1 MPGSPRAE
9 HEPAAGQ
16 APAQVSLVCCGLNG
30 TLVADE
36 GLAERSFA
44 EAIAT
49 QGIVP
54 GTSAYARCMVHVHQA
69 RGQAAIDVLRGLFPG
84 SEPRALAAG
93 LAFDRSFSAAV
104 GRTGLHPVPGAQ
116 QAMDNLAAAG
126 LRLCL
131 MSGLSRSVLRVVLD
145 AVGWWDRFDAVLCM
159 DDVPRGCP
167 YPDLVLT
174 AMLRLGVDDVRQAAV
189 VHATASGIL
198 SGRRSGAGLVAAVLT
213 GAHAQARL
221 RDAGADR
228 LLRSIAELPELIG
241 VPDRAKHDD
250 ARTTA

>member
-1 MPGSPRAE
+1 VPSSQRAG
-9 HEPAAGQ
+9 HEPASDAL
-16 APAQVSLVCCGLNG
+16 PVSLVCFGLNG
-30 TLVADE
+30 TLVVDD
-36 GLAERSFA
+36 GMAERSFT

-54 GTSAYARCMVHVHQA
+54 GTSAYARCMVQVHQG
-69 RGQAAIDVLRGLFPG
+69 RGRAAIDVLRSLFPG
-84 SEPRALAAG
+84 SEPRAQAAL
-93 LAFDRSFSAAV
+93 LAFDRSLSAAI
-104 GRTGLHPVPGAQ
+104 GRAGLSPVPGVQ
-116 QAMDNLAAAG
+116 QVMSILAAAG

-131 MSGLSRSVLRVVLD
+131 LSGLSRSVLRIVLD
-145 AVGWWDRFDAVLCM
+145 GLAWQDCFDAVLCA

-189 VHATASGIL
+189 VHGTESGVL
-198 SGRRSGAGLVAAVLT
+198 CGRRAGAGLVAAVLT

-221 RDAGADR
+221 QNAGPDQLLPSVADLPALVGISGR
-228 LLRSIAELPELIG
+228 AE
-241 VPDRAKHDD
+241 RND

>member
-1 MPGSPRAE
+1 
-9 HEPAAGQ
+9 
-16 APAQVSLVCCGLNG
+16 VSLVCCGLNG
-30 TLVADE
+30 TLVADD

-54 GTSAYARCMVHVHQA
+54 GTSAYARCMVQVHQA
-69 RGQAAIDVLRGLFPG
+69 RGQAAIDMLRGLFPG
-84 SEPRALAAG
+84 SEPRAQAAR

-104 GRTGLHPVPGAQ
+104 GRTGLNPVPGAQ
-116 QAMDNLAAAG
+116 QAMDSLAAAG
-126 LRLCL
+126 IRLCL
-131 MSGLSRSVLRVVLD
+131 LSGLSRGVLRVVLD
-145 AVGWWDRFDAVLCM
+145 TLGWRDRFDAVLCA

-189 VHATASGIL
+189 VHGTESGVL
-198 SGRRSGAGLVAAVLT
+198 CGRRAGVGLVAAVLT
-213 GAHAQARL
+213 GAHPQARL
-221 RDAGADR
+221 RAAGADR
-228 LLRSIAELPELIG
+228 LLRSVADLPELVGIPG
-241 VPDRAKHDD
+241 RAERND